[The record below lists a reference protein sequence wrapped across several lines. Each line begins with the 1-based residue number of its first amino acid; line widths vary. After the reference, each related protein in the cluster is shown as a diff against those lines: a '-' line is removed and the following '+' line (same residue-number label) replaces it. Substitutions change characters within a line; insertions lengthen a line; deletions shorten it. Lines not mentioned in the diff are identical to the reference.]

1 MKELDGK
8 NVVVTGANRG
18 IGGAIAEK
26 FMENGASLFAVVRNA
41 EKFRDLK
48 EDLEGRFEREVIP
61 VQCEFSDEESVKK
74 AAKEILT
81 HKKKIDVLVNNVG
94 ISYPNGAFNMTPMQ
108 QVKDAFQINLFS
120 PLLLTQILSR
130 NMIRNRS
137 GCIIFLSSI
146 TAFDG
151 GSNIEYVSSKA
162 AIVGAVRR
170 LAVEY
175 GEYGIRV
182 NGIAPGFTDTDMIS
196 GLNEEQL
203 QIVKERSIL
212 KRNARPE
219 EIAELALFLGSS
231 RSSYIT
237 GQTIRVD
244 GGQLTPLKA

>member
-1 MKELDGK
+1 MKEMDGK

-18 IGGAIAEK
+18 IGRAIAEK
-26 FMENGASLFAVVRNA
+26 FMENGASLFAVVRDA
-41 EKFRDLK
+41 ERFRDLK
-48 EDLEGRFEREVIP
+48 EDLERRFQGEVVP
-61 VQCEFSDEESVKK
+61 VQCEFREEESVKR
-74 AAKEILT
+74 AAKEILS
-81 HKKKIDVLVNNVG
+81 HKKKLDVLVNNVG
-94 ISYPNGAFNMTPMQ
+94 ISYPNSVFNMTPMR
-108 QVKDAFQINLFS
+108 QVKDAFQVNFFS

-130 NMIRNRS
+130 NMVWNRGGS
-137 GCIIFLSSI
+137 IIFLSSI

-151 GSNIEYVSSKA
+151 GSNVEYVSSKA

-175 GEYGIRV
+175 GECGVRV
-182 NGIAPGFTDTDMIS
+182 NGIAPGFTDTDMLS
-196 GLNEEQL
+196 GLDDEQL
-203 QIVKERSIL
+203 RIERGRNVL

-219 EIAELALFLGSS
+219 EVAELALFLGSS